1 MAKKEST
8 LVNMVMTLF
17 VITAIA
23 GVALGFVY
31 KATKGPIEIAK
42 QAKLKEA
49 ISVVLPEYD
58 KLDPEKGVSVL
69 PEGKTDSLTLY
80 NAYKDDKYI
89 GTAVK
94 TYTDKGFGGRFW
106 IMIGFLPDGTI
117 FNSAVLEHKETP
129 GLGDKMDIAKSDF
142 SVQFK
147 DKNPSSYKLKVSKD
161 GGDVKAITAAT
172 ISSRAFCDATQRAY
186 DIFINNKVG
195 GAE

>member
-17 VITAIA
+17 IITAIA

-31 KATKGPIEIAK
+31 RATVGPIETAK
-42 QAKLKEA
+42 QAKIEEA
-49 ISVVLPEYD
+49 IHTVLPEFE
-58 KLDPEKGVSVL
+58 KLEPKKGVNVL

-80 NAYKDDKYI
+80 NAYKGDEYI

-94 TYTDKGFGGRFW
+94 TYTDRGFGGRFW

-117 FNSAVLEHKETP
+117 FNTAILEHKETP
-129 GLGDKMDIAKSDF
+129 GLGDKMDITKSDF